1 MLYTFHENPVR
12 IEGAEGFRVDLATGE
27 GLAAL
32 TLAAAPAFV
41 VNLAAVSQPRRCEAN
56 PAAAASVNAPTVLAA
71 WQASLDE
78 AHRAKLLVHVSTD
91 QVYGDSKPPPALYV
105 EADPAEPVNAYGR
118 SKLAA
123 ERLLADGRAFAGD
136 WVALRSSVIF
146 GPKPPAAPVKRGLFL
161 QWMDSALKGG
171 EEEEEEDGGA
181 CGEGRSACG
190 TAEPGWVGLTPPTAP
205 QWRSSRTSG
214 ATRSSSWTSAGWWSG
229 SSAERRARAR

>member
-1 MLYTFHENPVR
+1 MTAPQVLYTFHENPVR

-56 PAAAASVNAPTVLAA
+56 PAAADSVNAPTVLAA

-78 AHRAKLLVHVSTD
+78 EHRARLLVHVSTD

-146 GPKPPAAPVKRGLFL
+146 GPEPPAAPVKRGLFL
-161 QWMDSALKGG
+161 QWMDAALKGG
-171 EEEEEEDGGA
+171 GEEDEDGGA
-181 CGEGRSACG
+181 CGESPIRVCH
-190 TAEPGWVGLTPPTAP
+190 GLTLPTAP
-205 QWRSSRTSG
+205 HRSGVLLGRVAQPGLRESMQPGRG
-214 ATRSSSWTSAGWWSG
+214 
-229 SSAERRARAR
+229 RRD

>member
-1 MLYTFHENPVR
+1 MCAHLAGLGRFRVLYTFHENPVR

-32 TLAAAPAFV
+32 TLAAAPAFI

-56 PAAAASVNAPTVLAA
+56 PAAAASVNAPTVMSS

-78 AHRAKLLVHVSTD
+78 AHRARLLVHVSTD

-123 ERLLADGRAFAGD
+123 ERLLAEGRAFAGD

-146 GPKPPAAPVKRGLFL
+146 GPEPPAAPVNRGLFL
-161 QWMDSALKGG
+161 QVQKHRHVGTSAWPVADAGG
-171 EEEEEEDGGA
+171 VAG
-181 CGEGRSACG
+181 
-190 TAEPGWVGLTPPTAP
+190 
-205 QWRSSRTSG
+205 TSG
-214 ATRSSSWTSAGWWSG
+214 WTRPFGRPARGRRRRTAVR
-229 SSAERRARAR
+229 AERADPRVGPRSPVGWD